1 VCHYEHLLFEY
12 ANQTLKEISGIRI
25 IGQAD
30 NKVPVISFVLEDAHP
45 HDVGTILDHSGIAVR
60 AGHHCAQPVMQ
71 FYGVSATV
79 RMSLSFYNTTE
90 EIDRM
95 VAALRH
101 VKEMFA

>member
-1 VCHYEHLLFEY
+1 
-12 ANQTLKEISGIRI
+12 
-25 IGQAD
+25 
-30 NKVPVISFVLEDAHP
+30 
-45 HDVGTILDHSGIAVR
+45 
-60 AGHHCAQPVMQ
+60 MQ